1 MSNLPIKLLPIF
13 INNIEALA
21 NKLMAKPELFNKYKQ
36 RRLAPETVAHLL
48 SPHREC
54 SDIWVRYGDIDTIG
68 PSVFIDKHESVW
80 YDVIVDLPEVVD
92 IANYLM
98 LQLGGLQLGGI
109 LITKLEPTKKIYQHT
124 DTIGWHPNY
133 YEKFYIPI
141 QTSDGASFDF
151 EDVSISSIPGEVYWF
166 RNDVPHAITNDS
178 HEDRLSLIITLK
190 PKNME
195 FLNV

>member
-1 MSNLPIKLLPIF
+1 MDMPIKLLPLT
-13 INNIEALA
+13 INVKSLRE
-21 NKLMAKPELFNKYKQ
+21 KLIAKPELFNRYEH
-36 RRLAPETVAHLL
+36 RRIAPENVSHLL

-54 SDIWVRYGDIDTIG
+54 SDIWVRYGDVDSIG
-68 PSVFIDKHESVW
+68 PSVFVDKHESVW
-80 YDVIVDLPEVVD
+80 YDVIQELPEIVD

-98 LQLGGLQLGGI
+98 LGLGGLQLGGI
-109 LITKLEPTKKIYQHT
+109 LITKLAPGKKIYGHT

-141 QTSDGASFDF
+141 QTSNGASFDF
-151 EDVSISSIPGEVYWF
+151 EPVSISSIPGEVYWF
-166 RNDVPHAITNDS
+166 RNDVIHSVTNDS
-178 HEDRLSLIITLK
+178 NEDRISLIITLK